1 MRYLITG
8 ASGFLGTK
16 LTELLISAI
25 GNHVTVLKHNTGA
38 FEKSVRVVSGNVIDY
53 DSLVKAFQ
61 NIDIIIHCAAVIN
74 GSSKESYLKVNYQG
88 TSNLLLAAREAKV
101 KKFVYISSWSAS
113 ALGGNYALSKFLA
126 ENEVKKYPNYLI
138 VRPADI
144 YSLKKSHLHNYIR
157 TIKKLP
163 FIPVF
168 GKGNYKVSP
177 VFIDDIVKIIIKI
190 IDTQK
195 NKTFTVTGP
204 DVFTFV
210 EFNKL
215 IMKKLKLSKPI
226 IHIPYYPAYIIVRL
240 LDILR
245 IPFFMNT
252 EQFVRLTSEKNL
264 PERSEKSFTRGF
276 FPFESAL
283 KRFVGL

>member
-8 ASGFLGTK
+8 ASGLLGTK
-16 LTELLISAI
+16 LTEFLISVI

-53 DSLVKAFQ
+53 DSLVKASQ

-74 GSSKESYLKVNYQG
+74 GSSKESYLKINYQG
-88 TSNLLLAAREAKV
+88 TLNLLRAAREAKI

-113 ALGGNYALSKFLA
+113 TLGGNYALSKLLA

-144 YSLKKSHLHNYIR
+144 YSLKRSHLHNYIR
-157 TIKKLP
+157 TIKKLA

-177 VFIDDIVKIIIKI
+177 VFIDDLVKTIIKI
-190 IDTQK
+190 IDTRK
-195 NKTFTVTGP
+195 NKIFTITGP

-215 IMKKLKLSKPI
+215 IMKKLKFTKPI

-252 EQFVRLTSEKNL
+252 EQFMRLTSEKNL

-276 FPFESAL
+276 FPFENAL
-283 KRFVGL
+283 KRVKNI